1 MKELTECRDD
11 LEAARDW
18 LRDNDLDEA
27 LEEVGRQGGQTINR
41 SQVAHAPGTSN
52 AEFVGALFA
61 LLGIE
66 TVARMAAM
74 ARDGQLDSDEAT
86 AMVAS
91 VGGALTAAQRCLTKR
106 DPEGAQRFIE
116 AAIDILE
123 V

>member
-11 LEAARDW
+11 LEAACDW
-18 LRDNDLDEA
+18 LRDADLDEA
-27 LEEVGRQGGQTINR
+27 LEEIGRQGGQTINR
-41 SQVAHAPGTSN
+41 FQVPHAPGTSN

-66 TVARMAAM
+66 TVARLAVM
-74 ARDGQLDSDEAT
+74 ARDGQLDFDEAT
-86 AMVAS
+86 AMVTS

-106 DPEGAQRFIE
+106 DTEGAQRFIE
-116 AAIDILE
+116 AAMDILE

>member
-1 MKELTECRDD
+1 MKELTQCRDD

-27 LEEVGRQGGQTINR
+27 LEELGRQGGQTINR
-41 SQVAHAPGTSN
+41 FQVAHNPERNS

-66 TVARMAAM
+66 TVARLAVM
-74 ARDGQLDSDEAT
+74 ARDGQFDSGQAT

-91 VGGALTAAQRCLTKR
+91 VGGALSAAQRCLTKR
-106 DPEGAQRFIE
+106 DTEGAQRFIE
-116 AAIDILE
+116 AAMDILA